1 MDAAAQARRARAVE
15 ELRRLSALADE
26 SDETP
31 AERLSTVPESDG
43 TPAEQEC
50 DHFSMRYS
58 FSIPSVDVCISSLAS
73 IQRCIS
79 I

>member
-1 MDAAAQARRARAVE
+1 MEAAALARRARAVE
-15 ELRRLSALADE
+15 ELRRLTAVAE
-26 SDETP
+26 SDDTP
-31 AERLSTVPESDG
+31 AERLSTVAESDG

-50 DHFSMRYS
+50 DHFSLRYS
-58 FSIPSVDVCISSLAS
+58 FSIPSVDVCVSSLTS